1 MICPHCKQRDSPEI
15 DHDHFLTCEFSSPS
29 QTKRINEFSVLLVSM
44 KTPQELV
51 SLLKN
56 GLSVFYNNSNNQKI
70 SSPLSELST
79 KQSMIGWNQLA
90 RGRISKS
97 FTKFMSLHY
106 TANKTKSFSGEG
118 WSKRVINF
126 LLTTH
131 IEAWSSHCNE
141 IHNSSSKTIKSLAH
155 QSLLITVESLF
166 DKGKSLP
173 QHLQKWFPA
182 DTNEI
187 NELSLQ
193 RLKTWICNTKQLIK
207 LNKPTITDN
216 RKITEFF
223 NPFNV
228 NNIPTI
234 SNSHRKTPP
243 TTSQEDSVNNNS
255 LHHLQSDSSITT
267 NLPPMKEKENDK
279 QIAYSNQLFNKKKNN
294 STTPTFNPITD
305 YFGPSP
311 FKEDTSASIR
321 NYKNITITK
330 SGQHHKS
337 IIKNIINKNKKAK
350 VLKKRHKENDQTHQH
365 VTNVIDHAAT
375 PPSSLN
381 MSQDCKVAG
390 QYEQS
395 PPMTVPQKI
404 QPTFAITV
412 PYAFSNTNIHYDTH
426 IHGSPTTRARS
437 KPEIAPEEENI
448 NEKFINESL
457 NENKETS

>member
-97 FTKFMSLHY
+97 FTKFMSLYY

-118 WSKRVINF
+118 WSKRVISF

-131 IEAWSSHCNE
+131 IEAWLSHCNE

-173 QHLQKWFPA
+173 QHLQKWFPN

-187 NELSLQ
+187 TALSLQ

-207 LNKPTITDN
+207 LNKPHITDN
-216 RKITEFF
+216 RKITEYFI
-223 NPFNV
+223 PFNV
-228 NNIPTI
+228 NHITIPPI
-234 SNSHRKTPP
+234 INSFCHP
-243 TTSQEDSVNNNS
+243 TVAKESSTSINNQED
-255 LHHLQSDSSITT
+255 I
-267 NLPPMKEKENDK
+267 
-279 QIAYSNQLFNKKKNN
+279 F
-294 STTPTFNPITD
+294 
-305 YFGPSP
+305 
-311 FKEDTSASIR
+311 
-321 NYKNITITK
+321 ITK
-330 SGQHHKS
+330 SNQHNKS
-337 IIKNIINKNKKAK
+337 IIINKNNKKN
-350 VLKKRHKENDQTHQH
+350 KEN
-365 VTNVIDHAAT
+365 VIKK
-375 PPSSLN
+375 SL
-381 MSQDCKVAG
+381 K
-390 QYEQS
+390 
-395 PPMTVPQKI
+395 
-404 QPTFAITV
+404 
-412 PYAFSNTNIHYDTH
+412 
-426 IHGSPTTRARS
+426 
-437 KPEIAPEEENI
+437 EID
-448 NEKFINESL
+448 
-457 NENKETS
+457 

>member
-1 MICPHCKQRDSPEI
+1 GWKLTTIDDIEWEKVNKIIEKLSIAKRKTAIKFSHRWLSSGSKNFAEPMICPHCKQRDSPEI

-182 DTNEI
+182 DTN
-187 NELSLQ
+187 
-193 RLKTWICNTKQLIK
+193 
-207 LNKPTITDN
+207 
-216 RKITEFF
+216 
-223 NPFNV
+223 
-228 NNIPTI
+228 
-234 SNSHRKTPP
+234 
-243 TTSQEDSVNNNS
+243 
-255 LHHLQSDSSITT
+255 
-267 NLPPMKEKENDK
+267 
-279 QIAYSNQLFNKKKNN
+279 
-294 STTPTFNPITD
+294 
-305 YFGPSP
+305 
-311 FKEDTSASIR
+311 
-321 NYKNITITK
+321 
-330 SGQHHKS
+330 
-337 IIKNIINKNKKAK
+337 
-350 VLKKRHKENDQTHQH
+350 
-365 VTNVIDHAAT
+365 
-375 PPSSLN
+375 
-381 MSQDCKVAG
+381 
-390 QYEQS
+390 
-395 PPMTVPQKI
+395 
-404 QPTFAITV
+404 
-412 PYAFSNTNIHYDTH
+412 
-426 IHGSPTTRARS
+426 
-437 KPEIAPEEENI
+437 
-448 NEKFINESL
+448 
-457 NENKETS
+457 